1 MPDTRLAAAR
11 TTGKRPTA
19 VINGPAEV
27 FITILCA
34 SSACCWAVLI
44 LRRRRVA
51 GAAEIESGQRPSIP
65 PGAVIA
71 AVFWL
76 GQSLAQQVAP
86 LVEQYLAESPRAT
99 DVATRATP
107 DAATEPA
114 FDAHEALVHLRRN
127 SVVQLLFVGVLLLLL
142 TRWWQQPVSNFGL
155 SIRTLAQQVQDGGV
169 AVTAAWLPVFLVL
182 FATNPLRT
190 EERAH
195 DVLRMLA
202 AAPTWES
209 WFWAIAAAVVV
220 APIAE
225 ELLFRVILQ
234 SWLAQHLGPFAAI
247 VLGSL
252 LFASVHRFPDSLAI
266 IPLALVLGYTFH
278 RRLSYLA
285 VVVAHGL
292 FNGTMLVITAFLA
305 A

>member
-1 MPDTRLAAAR
+1 MVLRRTRESGAP
-11 TTGKRPTA
+11 G
-19 VINGPAEV
+19 VVPAE
-27 FITILCA
+27 
-34 SSACCWAVLI
+34 
-44 LRRRRVA
+44 
-51 GAAEIESGQRPSIP
+51 RPSIP

-71 AVFWL
+71 AVLWL

-86 LVEQYLAESPRAT
+86 MVEKYLIESSPAAAT
-99 DVATRATP
+99 DVPTPAAPATAPEP
-107 DAATEPA
+107 D
-114 FDAHEALVHLRRN
+114 FDAHEVLIRLRSN
-127 SVVQLLFVGVLLLLL
+127 SIVQLIFVGVLLLLL
-142 TRWWQQPVSNFGL
+142 TRWGQRPLADFGVSL
-155 SIRTLAQQVQDGGV
+155 RAASRQVLDGSV

-182 FATNPLRT
+182 LVTRALRT
-190 EERAH
+190 EDRAH
-195 DVLRMLA
+195 DVLRMLG
-202 AAPTWES
+202 AAPSWEA
-209 WFWAIAAAVVV
+209 WFWAVAAAVVI

-225 ELLFRVILQ
+225 ELLFRVIVQ
-234 SWLAQHLGPFAAI
+234 SWLAEHLGPLAAI

-278 RRLSYLA
+278 RRFSYLA